1 MPAED
6 SSLEHHLNYRFR
18 DPELMVEALRHS
30 SFVNEQTAPLP
41 RDNERLEFLGDAVL
55 NLIIGHLLM
64 RVFPDMKEG
73 DLSRLRANL
82 VNETQLAA
90 IARRLNLGAHLRLG
104 KGEHQTN
111 GRDKDSI
118 LADALEA
125 LIAAVYLD
133 GGFTAA
139 FAILERHFGP
149 LISEQPSS
157 INGQDFKSRL
167 QEVVQA
173 TLQETPRYR
182 IVSESGPDH
191 DKRFCVAVTV
201 GEIESRGEGKSKKL
215 AEQAAAR
222 NGLALLHAR
231 QGGHD

>member
-1 MPAED
+1 MPVD
-6 SSLEHHLNYRFR
+6 NSPLEHNLNYRFR
-18 DPELMVEALRHS
+18 DPELMIEALRHS
-30 SFVNEQTAPLP
+30 SFVNEQAAPPP

-64 RVFPDMKEG
+64 RAFPDMKEG

-90 IARRLNLGAHLRLG
+90 IARGLNLGAHLLLG

-133 GGFTAA
+133 GGFAA
-139 FAILERHFGP
+139 TFAILERHFGP
-149 LISEQPSS
+149 LISEHPSS

-191 DKRFCVAVTV
+191 DKRFCVAMTV
-201 GEIESRGEGKSKKL
+201 GAIESRGEGKSKKL

-222 NGLALLHAR
+222 NGLALLQAR
-231 QGGHD
+231 QGGHG